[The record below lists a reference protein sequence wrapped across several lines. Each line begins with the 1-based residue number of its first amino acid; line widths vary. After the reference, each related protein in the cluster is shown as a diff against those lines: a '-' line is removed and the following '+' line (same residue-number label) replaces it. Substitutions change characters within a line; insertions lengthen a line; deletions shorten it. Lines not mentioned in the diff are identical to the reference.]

1 MNYQYIKEKK
11 SILLDENIIS
21 NFRYTVRF
29 AKTEEDVESA
39 MRLRFDVFNLEL
51 GEGLQS
57 SYESG
62 MDTDKY
68 DRQCHHLIVI
78 ENDTEKTIGTY
89 RMQSS
94 QEAQNHEGFY
104 TSEEFSI
111 EQFPESILNNA
122 VELGRACIDK
132 AHRNGRVLFLLWR
145 GLARYLQYTEKR
157 YLFGCCSLTSQDPDE
172 GLRVQQ
178 YLKENNHYHPE
189 YMLET
194 HEEYQC
200 KGRQTGIYD
209 TRDLKLPHLF
219 RIYLDLGSKVCSPPA
234 LDQTF
239 KTIDFLILLD
249 VENLSE
255 QTKTL
260 FFR

>member
-1 MNYQYIKEKK
+1 MEYQHLKDKK
-11 SILLDENIIS
+11 AILLDENIIS

-29 AKTEEDVESA
+29 AKTEADVESA

-51 GEGLQS
+51 GEGLQT
-57 SYESG
+57 SYELG

-68 DRQCHHLIVI
+68 DQQCHHLIVI
-78 ENDTEKTIGTY
+78 ENDTGKTIGTY

-94 QEAQNHEGFY
+94 QEALRHEGFY
-104 TSEEFSI
+104 TSEEFRI
-111 EQFPESILNNA
+111 DRFPESILNNA

-132 AHRNGRVLFLLWR
+132 DHRNGRVLFLLWR
-145 GLARYLQYTEKR
+145 GLARYLQYTKKR

-178 YLKENNHYHPE
+178 YLKENNHYHSE
-189 YMLET
+189 FMLET
-194 HEEYQC
+194 LEGYQC
-200 KGRQTGIYD
+200 QGDRSGTYD
-209 TRDLKLPHLF
+209 TSALKLPQLF
-219 RIYLDLGSKVCSPPA
+219 RIYLDLGAKVCSPPA
-234 LDQTF
+234 LDTTF

-260 FFR
+260 FFK